1 MKKLAILTLFLF
13 SLFGVSKAAGFEVYY
28 VSMQKI
34 LNESA
39 KGKQA
44 KSILESKVREVQEKA
59 KRMQQEI
66 EKLKKE
72 LSNPVLSQKAKAEK
86 ENQLQQKIRDLQR
99 FQQDSRADIANLE
112 RQYTYQIINDVV
124 KVISNYRKE
133 NKIPIILEKNEAGI
147 ISADPKYDI
156 TDKIIKIYDSQVK

>member
-1 MKKLAILTLFLF
+1 MRKLVILLAVLFTIGTARSETF
-13 SLFGVSKAAGFEVYY
+13 SIYY
-28 VSMQKI
+28 VNMQKI
-34 LNESA
+34 LNNSA

-44 KSILESKVREVQEKA
+44 KSILESKVREVQEKI

-66 EKLKKE
+66 ENLKKE
-72 LSNPVLSQKAKAEK
+72 LSSNPVLSAKARTEK

-99 FQQDSRADIANLE
+99 FQQDSRAEIANLE

-124 KVISNYRKE
+124 KLIDNYRKE
-133 NKIPIILEKNEAGI
+133 NNIPYIVEKSEAGI

>member
-1 MKKLAILTLFLF
+1 MKKLIFFLVFLVVFGTAKAENFAI
-13 SLFGVSKAAGFEVYY
+13 YY
-28 VSMQKI
+28 VNMQKI
-34 LNESA
+34 LNNSA

-44 KSILESKVREVQEKA
+44 KSILESKVREVQEKI

-66 EKLKKE
+66 ENLKKE
-72 LSNPVLSQKAKAEK
+72 LSSPVLSAKARTEK

-124 KVISNYRKE
+124 KLINNYRKE
-133 NKIPIILEKNEAGI
+133 QNIPYIVEKSEAGI
-147 ISADPKYDI
+147 VSADPKYDI
-156 TDKIIKIYDSQVK
+156 TDKIIKLYDSQVK